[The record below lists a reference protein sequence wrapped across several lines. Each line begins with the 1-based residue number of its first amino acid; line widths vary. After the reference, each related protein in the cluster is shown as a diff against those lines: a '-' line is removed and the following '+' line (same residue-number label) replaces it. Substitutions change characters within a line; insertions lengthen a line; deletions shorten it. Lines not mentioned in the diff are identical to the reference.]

1 MESSRHRRHTCRYL
15 GVGGNMERREIQ
27 KATRTLMK
35 LRLEKLVMA
44 EDLVGQLEIFL

>member
-1 MESSRHRRHTCRYL
+1 
-15 GVGGNMERREIQ
+15 MERREIQ

-44 EDLVGQLEIFL
+44 GDLVGQLEIFFLCWENYWTFIRMIQWIR